1 MNNSTSWEPV
11 SKWYSGHLKEDNYHT
26 RVIFPYLSTY
36 LDELVP
42 SKLKLIT
49 VVDLACGNALW
60 AKYLA
65 KDRKLQYT
73 GIDISPT
80 LIKEAKEV
88 YVAGTYIEADVLK
101 DDFVAQVAES
111 ADIVTCILALQ
122 NVNKLSALLIN
133 AQKILKEGGQ
143 FIAVITHPAFRIP
156 KNADWGQEDY
166 PEMAVFR
173 KVYHYLT
180 PLEIEIADRP
190 HRSMHENTEPVFT
203 YTYHRPIQA
212 YINEF
217 ANAGMPVIKMSELA
231 ADKRSEEANPW
242 AQAEDYSRA
251 EIPMFMVLVGKKL
264 YKPRV

>member
-1 MNNSTSWEPV
+1 MRPSTSWEPI

-26 RVIFPYLSTY
+26 RVIFPYLSSY
-36 LDELVP
+36 IDELVP
-42 SKLKLIT
+42 SKLKLVNI
-49 VVDLACGNALW
+49 VDLACGNALW
-60 AKYLA
+60 AKHLA
-65 KDRKLQYT
+65 KERKIQYT

-80 LIKEAKEV
+80 LLKEAKET
-88 YVAGTYIEADVLK
+88 YVAGKYIEADVLK
-101 DDFVAQVAES
+101 EDFVGQISEK

-122 NVNKLSALLIN
+122 NVNKLSALLAN
-133 AQKILKEGGQ
+133 AQKILKDGGQ

-190 HRSMHENTEPVFT
+190 HRSVHEHTEPNYTF
-203 YTYHRPIQA
+203 TYHRPIFA

-217 ANAGMPVIKMSELA
+217 AKAGMPIVKMAELA
-231 ADKRSEEANPW
+231 ADKRSEEGNPW
-242 AQAEDYSRA
+242 ARAENYSRA
-251 EIPMFMVLVGKKL
+251 EIPMFMVLVGQKA
-264 YKPRV
+264 